1 MVFSK
6 GEDVEYFVLLGLG
19 FLLWRGGR
27 GLGVGVGGLGRGGE
41 GLRKCWC
48 WEDGWMRW
56 LGG

>member
-27 GLGVGVGGLGRGGE
+27 GLGVGVGGLV
-41 GLRKCWC
+41 
-48 WEDGWMRW
+48 
-56 LGG
+56 LG